1 MTPTYPA
8 PRVTTDRVARYI
20 DAHRITDSGD
30 SLACRI
36 ALDLLDARQQI
47 ADVVETAAAGHAE
60 LVAAR
65 ERVAELE
72 ATIANERGEGEPP
85 SPGWTFDGDIH
96 WTRSFGSRVTG
107 GVVGEWMIEDTAG
120 PWDAW
125 VVIGRAPTAREA
137 MRAADAAR
145 GQE

>member
-1 MTPTYPA
+1 MDPGESDMTPTHPA

-47 ADVVETAAAGHAE
+47 A
-60 LVAAR
+60 
-65 ERVAELE
+65 ELE
-72 ATIANERGEGEPP
+72 ATIANEQGRGEPP
-85 SPGWTFDGDIH
+85 SPGWEFDGDIR
-96 WTRSFGSRVTG
+96 WTRPFGPRVTG
-107 GVVGEWMIEDTAG
+107 GVVGEWLIEDAIG
-120 PWDAW
+120 PGEAW
-125 VVIGRAPTAREA
+125 VVIGRASTAREG

-145 GQE
+145 VAP